1 MMKLRNGRD
10 KTILFI
16 SHSLPQV
23 RVFCKTGRWIEGGEL
38 MEMGPVDEVCD
49 HYSDYVEKMNT
60 MPAKEKKKM
69 LDEKFKERLI
79 IDEKKSFWSRLFG

>member
-1 MMKLRNGRD
+1 
-10 KTILFI
+10 
-16 SHSLPQV
+16 
-23 RVFCKTGRWIEGGEL
+23 
-38 MEMGPVDEVCD
+38 MEMGPIDEVCD
-49 HYSDYVEKMNT
+49 HYSDYVEKMNA